1 VTAARL
7 LLLFAA
13 AAALCPAQP
22 PLKPGRK
29 YTTLERLEPA
39 RLAAVKAAREA
50 LARQRKP
57 SPEVGVYRAWRAAV
71 HVHAEDAKHTLG
83 TRAQVLEAAKATGT
97 EVVLFSDHGGPH
109 AETWH
114 GERDGVL
121 FIKGAEHGDRHELVF
136 PEPAPGLRFHSHVEG
151 QMDASP
157 DGWDGMEIYN
167 RHTDALDDTDLLE
180 WLRFS
185 TLDGE
190 RMRRLAALAREYPD
204 EVYGAGADYWPD
216 IFARWDRILA
226 TRRFP
231 GLSANDAHQNQL
243 LPDGA
248 GGRFL
253 LDPYAVAFRNNATS
267 ILARERTPAAILD
280 SMRAGRMYVAHDWLC
295 DSRGFAFVA
304 INSLGLY
311 QMGDGVPLAST
322 TRATVRT
329 PVPALLKIIYNG
341 EVIAEQ
347 SAATEL
353 AAPMSKPGA
362 YRAEAWLEI
371 DGELRPWIYANPIYA
386 EPVGL
391 AALSQLPSQALAD
404 NVEAVPDLLF
414 VNGEPVEADKQK
426 LDIYRPRGAR
436 NRPVLI
442 FYHGG
447 AWVRGDRKQYP
458 FLGNRFAREGYV
470 VVVPS
475 YRLAPKHPHP
485 AQAEDAAA
493 ALAWVVRHIE
503 EYGGDPKHITLAGH
517 SAGGHLAS
525 LLVTNEQW
533 LRAHGLDATAV
544 RAVAA
549 LSAPLDLVPLAGG
562 SSRVFGSDPKVLHA
576 ASPQRHV
583 RAALPPFVV
592 TYCQWDY
599 ALLPQQAEAF
609 HAALIAAGAR
619 SQLVYV
625 PGENHISEI
634 TSITREGDATARA
647 LLALL
652 APEGVTP

>member
-1 VTAARL
+1 VKSAQIVVLLTAA
-7 LLLFAA
+7 AC
-13 AAALCPAQP
+13 AALAQP
-22 PLKPGRK
+22 ELKPGRK
-29 YTTLERLEPA
+29 YTTLERLQPE
-39 RLAAVKAAREA
+39 RLAAVRAAREA
-50 LARQRKP
+50 FARQRKP
-57 SPEVGVYRAWRAAV
+57 VPEVGVYRTYRAAV

-109 AETWH
+109 EATWH
-114 GERDGVL
+114 GMREGVL
-121 FIKGAEHGDRHELVF
+121 FIKGAEHGDRHELLF

-167 RHTDALDDTDLLE
+167 RHTDALDDTDLLD
-180 WLRFS
+180 WLRAS
-185 TLDGE
+185 ALDSD
-190 RMRRLAALAREYPD
+190 RMRQLAALARDYPD

-243 LPDGA
+243 FPDGD

-253 LDPYAVAFRNNATS
+253 IDPYAVAFRNNATH
-267 ILARERTPAAILD
+267 ILARELTPAAVLD
-280 SMRAGRMYVAHDWLC
+280 SLRAGRMYVAHDWLC
-295 DSRGFAFVA
+295 DSRGFTFAAV
-304 INSLGLY
+304 NSLGVY
-311 QMGDGVPLAST
+311 QMGDGVPLAPG
-322 TRATVRT
+322 TRLTVRT
-329 PVPALLKIIYNG
+329 PVPGRLKIILNG
-341 EVIAEQ
+341 ETVAEQ
-347 SAATEL
+347 ASAAEL
-353 AAPMSKPGA
+353 TVPITKPGA

-371 DGELRPWIYANPIYA
+371 DGEQRPWIYSNPIHA

-391 AALSQLPSQALAD
+391 QTLQLPSNTLAD
-404 NVEAVPDLLF
+404 GVEAVNDLPYIT
-414 VNGEPVEADKQK
+414 GDPIDAEKQK
-426 LDIYRPRGAR
+426 LDIYRPRTAAGL
-436 NRPVLI
+436 PVLV

-485 AQAEDAAA
+485 AQVEDAAA
-493 ALAWVVRHIE
+493 ALAWVVKNIAEH
-503 EYGGDPKHITLAGH
+503 GGDPRRITLAGH

-549 LSAPLDLVPLAGG
+549 LSAPLDLTPIAAG
-562 SSRVFGSDPKVLHA
+562 SSRVFGSDPAVLRA
-576 ASPQRHV
+576 ASPQQHV
-583 RAALPPFVV
+583 RTTLPRFLV

-599 ALLPQQAEAF
+599 AILPQQAEAF
-609 HAALIAAGAR
+609 HAALTKAGAR
-619 SQLVYV
+619 SRLVYV

-634 TSITREGDATARA
+634 ASITKESDPTAASLLELLKEGETR
-647 LLALL
+647 
-652 APEGVTP
+652 

>member
-1 VTAARL
+1 MKSTRAL
-7 LLLFAA
+7 LLLTAA
-13 AAALCPAQP
+13 ACLAFAQP
-22 PLKPGRK
+22 ELKPGRK
-29 YTTLERLEPA
+29 YTTLERLQPA

-50 LARQRKP
+50 LAGQRKP
-57 SPEVGVYRAWRAAV
+57 VPEVGVYKAFRSAV
-71 HVHAEDAKHTLG
+71 HIHAEDAKHTLG
-83 TRAQVLEAAKATGT
+83 TRAEVLKAAKETGT
-97 EVVLFSDHGGPH
+97 QIVLFSDHDGPH
-109 AETWH
+109 AGTWH
-114 GERDGVL
+114 GMRDGVL
-121 FIKGAEHGDRHELVF
+121 FIKGAEHGSRHELVF

-167 RHTDALDDTDLLE
+167 RHTDALDDTDLIE
-180 WLRFS
+180 WLRAS
-185 TLDGE
+185 ALQPGRIRE
-190 RMRRLAALAREYPD
+190 LAAAAHEYPD

-231 GLSANDAHQNQL
+231 GLSANDAHQNQI

-253 LDPYAVAFRNNATS
+253 IDPYAVAFRNNATH
-267 ILARERTPAAILD
+267 ILARELTPEAILK
-280 SMRAGRMYVAHDWLC
+280 SMREGRMYVAHDWLC
-295 DSRGFAFVA
+295 DSRGFMFAAV
-304 INSLGLY
+304 NSLGLF
-311 QMGDGVPLAST
+311 QIGDGVPIAST
-322 TRATVRT
+322 TRLTVRT
-329 PVPALLKIIYNG
+329 PVPARLKIIRHG
-341 EVIAEQ
+341 EVVAE
-347 SAATEL
+347 TIGVEL
-353 AAPMSKPGA
+353 TTQVKQPGA

-371 DGELRPWIYANPIYA
+371 DGEQRPWIYSNPIYA
-386 EPVGL
+386 HAPGL
-391 AALSQLPSQALAD
+391 EMLSQLPSQELAGG
-404 NVEAVPDLLF
+404 VEAVKDLSY
-414 VNGEPVEADKQK
+414 VPGEPGDAEKQK
-426 LDIYRPRGAR
+426 LDIYRPAGAA
-436 NRPVLI
+436 NRPVLV

-458 FLGNRFAREGYV
+458 FLGSRFAREGFV

-485 AQAEDAAA
+485 AQIEDAAA
-493 ALAWVVRHIE
+493 ALAWVVRNIAAH
-503 EYGGDPKHITLAGH
+503 GGDPKRITLAGH

-533 LRAHGLDATAV
+533 LRAHSLDATAV

-562 SSRVFGSDPKVLHA
+562 SSRVFGSDPAVLRA
-576 ASPQRHV
+576 ASPQQHL
-583 RAALPPFVV
+583 RAALPPFLV

-599 ALLPQQAEAF
+599 AILPQQAEGF
-609 HAALIAAGAR
+609 HAALLAAGAR

-634 TSITREGDATARA
+634 TSITKPGDPTAQA
-647 LLALL
+647 LLELL
-652 APEGVTP
+652 NKGAAR